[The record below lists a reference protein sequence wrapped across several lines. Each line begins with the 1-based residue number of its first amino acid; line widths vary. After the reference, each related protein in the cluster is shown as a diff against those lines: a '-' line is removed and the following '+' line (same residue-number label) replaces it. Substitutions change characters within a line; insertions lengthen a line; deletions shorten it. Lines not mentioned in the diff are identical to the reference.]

1 MLHKDVSIQKRQ
13 QDFLNPG
20 SPNTRLTFVIDVAEL
35 LRPVSQD
42 APCGDYLEY
51 DPAFG
56 EMERSASGKPEQ
68 QFGSKII
75 PAEPPDWRSL
85 KTHAIKVLGKTK
97 DLRAAVLLAR
107 AELANSGLAAFAVS
121 LQLICGYIEHYWET
135 VHPQLDPED
144 NDDPSLRVNTLE
156 SLCDSDATLHLLR
169 LTPLVVSRK
178 VGRFCLQD
186 VAIADGEAKAPDG
199 SPGPPDWAVINA
211 AFEDCEQDEL
221 TANAGAVKSAL
232 QDLGK
237 LEREFAG
244 HVGSSNGIN
253 LQPLRAV
260 LSAMDKVYVGQLSRR
275 GLIPNADSA
284 DSPAVEG
291 VAVSGVAG
299 GGKVIVQ
306 ELTGEITSRDD
317 VMNALD
323 RICQYYAEYEPSS
336 PLPLMLQ
343 RCRRLVTA
351 SFLEIIQDVIPEA
364 MSQAESIGGR
374 RAE

>member
-1 MLHKDVSIQKRQ
+1 M
-13 QDFLNPG
+13 
-20 SPNTRLTFVIDVAEL
+20 IDVAAL
-35 LRPVSQD
+35 LQPVSQD
-42 APCGDYLEY
+42 APCGDNLEY

-56 EMERSASGKPEQ
+56 EMERSATGKPEQ

-85 KTHAIKVLGKTK
+85 QTNALKVLGRTK

-107 AELANSGLAAFAVS
+107 AELANSGLAAFAGA

-144 NDDPSLRVNTLE
+144 DNDPSLRVNTLE
-156 SLCDSDATLHLLR
+156 ALCDSDATLHLLR

-178 VGRFCLQD
+178 VGRFSLQD
-186 VAIADGEAKAPDG
+186 VAIADGEVTAPKG
-199 SPGPPDWAVINA
+199 APSPPDWAVINA
-211 AFEDCEQDEL
+211 AFVDCAPNDL

-244 HVGSSNGIN
+244 RVGSFKGVS
-253 LQPLRAV
+253 LQPLRTV
-260 LSAMDKVYVGQLSRR
+260 LSAMDKVYMGQLSRR

-284 DSPAVEG
+284 DSPAVGG
-291 VAVSGVAG
+291 VAVSGAVGGVVVSGAVG
-299 GGKVIVQ
+299 GGVIVQ
-306 ELTGEITSRDD
+306 KLAGQITSRDD
-317 VMNALD
+317 VMTALD
-323 RICQYYAEYEPSS
+323 KICQYYAEYEPSS